1 MKLGT
6 PRWWYVREG
15 APAPVLR
22 ALLRPLSWIWA
33 AQTARRIAK
42 ATPVDA
48 GVPVIC
54 IGNLTVGGAG
64 KTPVAREVLARLRA
78 RGVEAH
84 GLSRGYGGDQ
94 EGPLRVDPAAHTA
107 ADVGDESLMLAGD
120 GPFWIA
126 HDRAAGALAAVAAGA
141 QAVVLDDGHQNPSLN
156 KTLSIVVVDGETRGG
171 EWPFGDGAV
180 FPSGPLR
187 EPLAVGLARADAV
200 VLMLASDVA
209 EPDAE
214 LLAVFGA
221 KPVLIARL
229 LPAAPPP
236 PGPLVGF
243 AGVGKPWKVERS
255 LKAAG
260 ARLFD
265 FASFPD
271 HAAFSEDTL
280 TFLEERAELFEAGL
294 VTTEKDWIRLPPEWR
309 AKVSMWPVKAVFE
322 DEAALERLLDG
333 TLGR

>member
-6 PRWWYVREG
+6 PRWWYVRDG

-42 ATPVDA
+42 ATPIDA

-78 RGVEAH
+78 RGVAAH
-84 GLSRGYGGDQ
+84 GLSRGYGGNQ
-94 EGPLRVDPAAHTA
+94 PGPLRVDPDRHTA

-141 QAVVLDDGHQNPSLN
+141 QAIVLDDGHQNPSLI
-156 KTLSIVVVDGETRGG
+156 KTLSIVVVDGETRGA

-200 VLMLASDVA
+200 V
-209 EPDAE
+209 
-214 LLAVFGA
+214 AVFGA

-236 PGPLVGF
+236 PGPQVGF

-260 ARLFD
+260 ADLCD

-271 HAAFSEDTL
+271 HAGFSQATL
-280 TFLEERAELFEAGL
+280 KFLDDRAALFEAGL
-294 VTTEKDWIRLPPEWR
+294 VTTEKDWVRLPPEWR

-322 DEAALERLLDG
+322 DPAALERLLDG
-333 TLGR
+333 ALGR